1 MNSTEIVNRHIA
13 NIAKSLTE
21 QDHSIY
27 SEQLVSEFPNAPEG
41 HTSRLE
47 GPAALGKFLAAIG
60 NFAPERRVDDVEVFD
75 AGEDV
80 VALFQSSFSV
90 KENGRSCSMPMI
102 LILRLEGGKIVR
114 LREYYDP
121 LKVLRAFG
129 ELPEA

>member
-1 MNSTEIVNRHIA
+1 MNPTEIVNRHIA
-13 NIAKSLTE
+13 NIAKPVAD

-41 HTSRLE
+41 HTSRLD
-47 GPAALGKFLAAIG
+47 GPAALSKFLAAIG
-60 NFAPERRVDDVEVFD
+60 NFAPERRAEEVEVFE

-80 VALFQSSFSV
+80 VALFQSNFKV

-102 LILRLEGGKIVR
+102 LILRMEGGKIVR

>member
-1 MNSTEIVNRHIA
+1 MDAAQIVNRHIA
-13 NIAKSLTE
+13 NIAKPISE

-60 NFAPERRVDDVEVFD
+60 GFAPERYVDELEVFE
-75 AGEDV
+75 AGENV
-80 VALFQSSFSV
+80 VALFCSRFKV

-102 LILRLEGGKIVR
+102 LILGLEGGRIAR
-114 LREYYDP
+114 LREFYDP

-129 ELPEA
+129 ELPED

>member
-1 MNSTEIVNRHIA
+1 MNPTEIVNRHIA
-13 NIAKSLTE
+13 NIAKPISD

-60 NFAPERRVDDVEVFD
+60 NFAPERRAEEVEVFN
-75 AGEDV
+75 AGEDI
-80 VALFQSSFSV
+80 VALFQSNFKV
-90 KENGRSCSMPMI
+90 KDNGRSCSMPMI
-102 LILRLEGGKIVR
+102 LILRMDSGKIVR

>member
-1 MNSTEIVNRHIA
+1 MNSVEIVKRHIA
-13 NIAKSLTE
+13 NIAEPISE

-27 SEQLVSEFPNAPEG
+27 SDKLVSEFPNAPEG

-47 GPAALGKFLAAIG
+47 GPAALGRFLAAIG
-60 NFAPERRVDDVEVFD
+60 SFAPERRVDEVEVFD

-80 VALFQSSFSV
+80 VALFRSNFRV
-90 KENGRSCSMPMI
+90 KDSGRSCSMPMI
-102 LILRLEGGKIVR
+102 LILQMEGGQIVR

>member
-1 MNSTEIVNRHIA
+1 VNSTEIVNRHIA
-13 NIAKSLTE
+13 NIAKPITY

-27 SEQLVSEFPNAPEG
+27 SEHLVSEFPNAPEG

-60 NFAPERRVDDVEVFD
+60 TFAPERRAENVEVFD

-80 VALFQSSFSV
+80 VTLFQSSFKV
-90 KENGRSCSMPMI
+90 KENGRSCSMPMV
-102 LILRLEGGKIVR
+102 LILRLEGEKIAR